1 MNIELL
7 TKIETLKK
15 ALANDARVK
24 ALNNA
29 NANLEASKEV
39 FLLSEK
45 FYEAQANYGDAV
57 AAYPSAS
64 EEVLLSQQ
72 ALHLAKKELDE
83 HPLVRAYYEA
93 YIPVRDLYWEIDET
107 LFAPFRSVHVS
118 CEK

>member
-45 FYEAQANYGDAV
+45 FYEAQANYG
-57 AAYPSAS
+57 AS
-64 EEVLLSQQ
+64 
-72 ALHLAKKELDE
+72 
-83 HPLVRAYYEA
+83 
-93 YIPVRDLYWEIDET
+93 
-107 LFAPFRSVHVS
+107 
-118 CEK
+118 